1 MAQLRIILRD
11 YVPLLVALAALGA
24 SFTCLRVALKAWSDA
39 VKLDKERRSTAEVL
53 LAPLARNL
61 APRTDIEIRALKLRL
76 MRGGIRGDDAIKRF
90 NYIRAI
96 VFVSASGLALAT
108 FLFDFDFVMCMFTTC
123 LIMYVAIKIP
133 DIWLNQQVSIR
144 QERMARAL
152 PNVIDLMVLCLDVGL
167 SVEAAFERVT
177 NEMQT
182 VEPLMA
188 EEARLMV
195 NEMGAGII
203 FPNALKRMADRV
215 GLEELTIMSRLI
227 SQANALGASITQALR
242 EYSEASF
249 SKRMLA
255 LEEHAGR
262 ISAWLVMPLTV
273 CMLPASLL
281 ALAGPAVV
289 MINKVMG
296 H

>member
-1 MAQLRIILRD
+1 MQALHSFIRNYFSYVMA
-11 YVPLLVALAALGA
+11 ALAGGSAIAL
-24 SFTCLRVALKAWSDA
+24 LRVALRAWSDA
-39 VKLDKERRSTAEVL
+39 VKLDQERRSAAEVL

-61 APRTDIEIRALKLRL
+61 APRTDIEVRALRLRL
-76 MRGGIRGDDAIKRF
+76 MRGGLRGDDAIKRF

-96 VFVSASGLALAT
+96 VFLVASGLALVM
-108 FLFDFDFVMCMFTTC
+108 FLAGLDFITS
-123 LIMYVAIKIP
+123 LIVSCALLYVAVKAP
-133 DIWLNQQVSIR
+133 DLWLNQQIGIR
-144 QERMARAL
+144 QARIARAL
-152 PNVIDLMVLCLDVGL
+152 PSVIDLMVLCLDVGL

-188 EEARLMV
+188 EEARMMV

-203 FPNALKRMADRV
+203 FPTALKRLADRV
-215 GLEELTIMSRLI
+215 GLELTIMSRLI

-242 EYSEASF
+242 EYSEASY

-262 ISAWLVMPLTV
+262 ISAWLVMPLTM
-273 CMLPASLL
+273 CMLPACLL
-281 ALAGPAVV
+281 ALAGPAAV
-289 MINKVMG
+289 MITRSMG
-296 H
+296 N